1 MIPAEWL
8 PVGCI
13 IAPLTVGVV
22 LIPLGF
28 YTSRRFQG
36 LFAIGTSAFTLFL
49 TFLLLQVTLEGTIV
63 IHKMAGWK
71 PPFGILLVVDVF
83 NGFIAFIIAFL
94 VLFAT
99 VYSIEYMK
107 HDIGLSY
114 YYALL
119 MLLLSG
125 MVGVVLT
132 GDIFNLFVFL
142 ELTSISAYGLVA
154 FRSMEMEP
162 LEAGFKYLVMGA
174 TATSLVL
181 FGIALLY
188 GAVGTV
194 NYADIAYRLKNGGL
208 LVGVKGNL
216 VLPLSLIFIMGG
228 FGIKAAV
235 FPLHT
240 WLPDAHPAAPSPVS
254 AILSGV
260 VIKVGVYALCRILF
274 LVFQPAHINWVFL
287 ISMVSFFTMTVGNFM
302 ALLQDDIKRMLAFS
316 SIAQIGY
323 ILVGV
328 AAANQLGI
336 SGVLLHT
343 FNHSIMKGLAFL
355 CAGAFLHQV
364 GTRKLDELAG
374 VGSKMPLTTMALTI
388 AFLGLIGVPP
398 LNGFVSK
405 FILFT
410 AGIESGLIWL
420 VVAGIIN
427 SAISA
432 GYYLRFIN
440 VLIRMEASE
449 KVMDVKEA
457 PAIMTIPILILA
469 GLIVL
474 FGIWPQPIL
483 DVSEK
488 AAFSL
493 FNIDKYVTA
502 VLGG

>member
-1 MIPAEWL
+1 M
-8 PVGCI
+8 
-13 IAPLTVGVV
+13 
-22 LIPLGF
+22 
-28 YTSRRFQG
+28 
-36 LFAIGTSAFTLFL
+36 
-49 TFLLLQVTLEGTIV
+49 
-63 IHKMAGWK
+63 
-71 PPFGILLVVDVF
+71 
-83 NGFIAFIIAFL
+83 
-94 VLFAT
+94 
-99 VYSIEYMK
+99 
-107 HDIGLSY
+107 
-114 YYALL
+114 
-119 MLLLSG
+119 
-125 MVGVVLT
+125 
-132 GDIFNLFVFL
+132 
-142 ELTSISAYGLVA
+142 
-154 FRSMEMEP
+154 
-162 LEAGFKYLVMGA
+162 
-174 TATSLVL
+174 
-181 FGIALLY
+181 
-188 GAVGTV
+188 
-194 NYADIAYRLKNGGL
+194 
-208 LVGVKGNL
+208 
-216 VLPLSLIFIMGG
+216 
-228 FGIKAAV
+228 
-235 FPLHT
+235 
-240 WLPDAHPAAPSPVS
+240 
-254 AILSGV
+254 
-260 VIKVGVYALCRILF
+260 IKVGVYALCRILF

-336 SGVLLHT
+336 SGVLLHI

-388 AFLGLIGVPP
+388 SFLGLIGVPP

-440 VLIRMEASE
+440 VLVRMEASE

>member
-1 MIPAEWL
+1 
-8 PVGCI
+8 
-13 IAPLTVGVV
+13 
-22 LIPLGF
+22 
-28 YTSRRFQG
+28 
-36 LFAIGTSAFTLFL
+36 
-49 TFLLLQVTLEGTIV
+49 
-63 IHKMAGWK
+63 MAGWK

-83 NGFIAFIIAFL
+83 NGFIAFITAFL

-107 HDIGLSY
+107 HDTGLSY

-125 MVGVVLT
+125 MMGVVLT

-181 FGIALLY
+181 LGIALLY

-336 SGVLLHT
+336 SGVLLHI

-388 AFLGLIGVPP
+388 SFLCQGKSEVEKCGNKP
-398 LNGFVSK
+398 F
-405 FILFT
+405 
-410 AGIESGLIWL
+410 
-420 VVAGIIN
+420 
-427 SAISA
+427 
-432 GYYLRFIN
+432 
-440 VLIRMEASE
+440 AS
-449 KVMDVKEA
+449 
-457 PAIMTIPILILA
+457 
-469 GLIVL
+469 
-474 FGIWPQPIL
+474 
-483 DVSEK
+483 
-488 AAFSL
+488 
-493 FNIDKYVTA
+493 
-502 VLGG
+502 